1 MTKLVILDRDGII
14 NRDSLEY
21 IKSPDEFHV
30 LPGSLEAM
38 VRLNQA
44 GYTLAVATNQS
55 GISRGYYTETILES
69 IHLKLQTALQA
80 LGGHL
85 AVIEY
90 CSHMPDAG
98 CACRKPEPGMLHA
111 IAKRLGC
118 SLDGAVMV
126 GDRISDILV
135 ARAAGVR
142 PMVVLSSMTDKP
154 ALQNFPDV
162 PRFTSLAT
170 CVDAFLAPVWQ
181 PQTFEV

>member
-1 MTKLVILDRDGII
+1 MTKLVILDRDGVI

-21 IKSPDEFHV
+21 IKSPDEFHI

-55 GISRGYYTETILES
+55 GISRGYYNKTILDA

-85 AVIEY
+85 AVIEH

-98 CACRKPEPGMLHA
+98 CACRKPNPGMLYA
-111 IAKRLGC
+111 IAKQLGC
-118 SLDGAVMV
+118 TLDGAIMV

-142 PMVVLSSMTDKP
+142 PLVVLSSMTDKA

-162 PRFTSLAT
+162 PTFMSLAM
-170 CVDAFLAPVWQ
+170 CVDAFLEPVWQ
-181 PQTFEV
+181 SQVSEV